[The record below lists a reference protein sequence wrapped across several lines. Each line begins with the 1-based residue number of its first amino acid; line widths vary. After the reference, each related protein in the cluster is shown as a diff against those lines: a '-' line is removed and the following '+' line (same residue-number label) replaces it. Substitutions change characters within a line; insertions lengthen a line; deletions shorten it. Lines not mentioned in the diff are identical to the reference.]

1 MPKTVASNLIPY
13 FYKKAQTVLTGYEF
27 ILRDATYRYVAN
39 NQDISNYTALAIKRG
54 TITTEDGTILNELD
68 IGLDNVDLAFRQ
80 WVLGGNLERRE
91 CKINLLFTSG
101 TSLLGTVLLF
111 WGEMDSPKGD
121 ENWVTVTVR
130 PFYMLDREYPR
141 RIYQIGCNW
150 RFSHQTTCEMH
161 LDDYQYIGAL
171 SAESNGTLF
180 TIAHGQAVN
189 YFVPGYVEITNGDY
203 IGEVRPVA
211 FNGAGDVTVRVSF
224 GHTVPSGTGIKLQ
237 KLCAKN
243 PDACQNTFN
252 NYANYGGFPTVPKQ
266 PII

>member
-1 MPKTVASNLIPY
+1 
-13 FYKKAQTVLTGYEF
+13 
-27 ILRDATYRYVAN
+27 
-39 NQDISNYTALAIKRG
+39 
-54 TITTEDGTILNELD
+54 
-68 IGLDNVDLAFRQ
+68 
-80 WVLGGNLERRE
+80 
-91 CKINLLFTSG
+91 
-101 TSLLGTVLLF
+101 
-111 WGEMDSPKGD
+111 
-121 ENWVTVTVR
+121 
-130 PFYMLDREYPR
+130 
-141 RIYQIGCNW
+141 
-150 RFSHQTTCEMH
+150 MH

-189 YFVPGYVEITNGDY
+189 YFVPGYVEITSGDY